1 MLDPMSQVA
10 PTVAT
15 LLIPVPRSRV
25 DWEIGDEGEKV
36 PQSEG
41 HDLGVELLTGILRHW
56 AKTSGARV
64 CRELATRWVKENYR
78 IGVDPDISVLLPQ
91 PPVAEEELYS
101 NRTWLPGH
109 SPPLVAV
116 EIVSRTNPVKDYSIA
131 PDKYAASGTKE
142 LWIFDPRMVGP
153 KSHGGPF
160 RLQVYRRD
168 EEGRFARIYA
178 GEGPVKSPALD
189 AWLVVTAEGRR
200 LRIANDQAATDFWLT
215 GEEAAKA
222 QAEAANAK
230 AEASNAKAEAALAE
244 LAALKAELA
253 RRGG

>member
-1 MLDPMSQVA
+1 MA

-15 LLIPVPRSRV
+15 LLIPVPRSREG
-25 DWEIGDEGEKV
+25 WEIGDDDEIV
-36 PQSEG
+36 PKSEG
-41 HDLGVELLTGILRHW
+41 HDLAIDLLVATLRHW